1 MKKRLECTAKRKTR
15 RDNFHAPIW
24 QTLVAGFA
32 ALLLSRLFVPA
43 SLFCPRLPTPSSSC
57 SPVHASLSY
66 FFEPILSSYP
76 LMSTLLSLLVSALLS
91 PLESASSFLL
101 MPVLLSY
108 LTSATLFCFVLD
120 LALTYLI
127 FTALKTFKQALSNK
141 LLGRQSTSSSP
152 TEPFYLFLT
161 LSLLPKKA
169 FSSSFLIR
177 HW

>member
-1 MKKRLECTAKRKTR
+1 MKKRLECAAKKKTWC
-15 RDNFHAPIW
+15 DNFHAPIR

-43 SLFCPRLPTPSSSC
+43 SLSCLGLSTPSSSC
-57 SPVHASLSY
+57 FPVHALLSY
-66 FFEPILSSYP
+66 LFEPILSSCP

-108 LTSATLFCFVLD
+108 LISAALFCFVLD

-127 FTALKTFKQALSNK
+127 STALKTFKQALSDK
-141 LLGRQSTSSSP
+141 LLGCQSTSSSP
-152 TEPFYLFLT
+152 AEPFYPFLT

-169 FSSSFLIR
+169 FSSGFLIR